1 MFFDIV
7 VSLITGLYSGLIAS
21 EYIRYVHLRAQAVQL
36 VKSAESHLPTKLWM
50 KAMNIITDAI
60 DEAVL
65 ALLYLTVHD
74 DNRAWKSF
82 DWEALNRLHERGFLA
97 NPVNKAKSV
106 VLTEEGCGG
115 FIA

>member
-1 MFFDIV
+1 MDI
-7 VSLITGLYSGLIAS
+7 
-21 EYIRYVHLRAQAVQL
+21 
-36 VKSAESHLPTKLWM
+36 
-50 KAMNIITDAI
+50 NTDAI

-74 DNRAWKSF
+74 HNRAWKSF

-106 VLTEEGCGG
+106 ILTDEGLSQSERI
-115 FIA
+115 FKQRFTISDSKSK